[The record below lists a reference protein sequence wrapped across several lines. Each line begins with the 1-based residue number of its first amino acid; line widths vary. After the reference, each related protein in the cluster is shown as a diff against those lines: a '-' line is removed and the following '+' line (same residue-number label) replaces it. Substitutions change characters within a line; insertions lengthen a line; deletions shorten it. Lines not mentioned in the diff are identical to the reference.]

1 MAKTESAAPVK
12 AAKKRNPADEAKLR
26 AILMLGAQNAT
37 MIAMF
42 TKSTDDDKACAR
54 INRALYD
61 PYRWSVLADIFFDD
75 EEA

>member
-1 MAKTESAAPVK
+1 MADKQTPVK
-12 AAKKRNPADEAKLR
+12 TAKKRNPADEAKLR

-42 TKSTDDDKACAR
+42 TRSTDDDRACQR

-61 PYRWSVLADIFFDD
+61 PMRWQVLSDIFFEDD
-75 EEA
+75 E

>member
-1 MAKTESAAPVK
+1 MAKTEAVAAPVG
-12 AAKKRNPADEAKLR
+12 KKRNPADEAKLR
-26 AILMLGAQNAT
+26 SILMLGMQNAS

-61 PYRWSVLADIFFDD
+61 PMRWEVLAQIFFED
-75 EEA
+75 EEP